1 MRVTA
6 ANDIYGVYISV
17 RFSLS
22 ACFNASLIITESV
35 GCFVDSY
42 GVHFIWE
49 FGLVAMW
56 HF

>member
-42 GVHFIWE
+42 IL
-49 FGLVAMW
+49 FGNLG
-56 HF
+56 